1 MSTSLFLEPIDVWLF
16 RDGRPF
22 DAGRAHRAESLF
34 PPYPTVIQGAIR
46 TQKLVNASI
55 ALGDRTEKNMKAI
68 AALVG
73 AADSFGD
80 LRLRG
85 PFLARREKGK
95 VVRYFPQPADA
106 IQNKTTLVPA
116 MLTESQ
122 PSTIK
127 TGLKSP
133 LHLLGLNNQSGKPGD
148 SLWLSQN
155 NLMDLLSGKEVE
167 GVKSKDL
174 FDIEN
179 RTGIGVGDRRVVNEG
194 MLYEV
199 GFVRPAKD
207 VGLLVKMEG
216 QEPNWQE
223 PGILHLGG
231 EKRMAQFRVE
241 KTDEWPVYPEKT
253 DRFKIYFA
261 TPAFFEKG
269 WLPSDWGKFF
279 NNPVE
284 LVGAAVNR
292 FETIGGFNWI
302 ADPNGAIAHRSAR
315 RFISAGSVYYF
326 KGSAQFKPGL
336 LQQAI
341 TDFGAEIGFGQII
354 IKEW

>member
-22 DAGRAHRAESLF
+22 DAGSAHRAESLF

-46 TQKLVNASI
+46 TQKLVNANI
-55 ALGDRTEKNMKAI
+55 VLGDRTKENMKAI
-68 AALVG
+68 ADLVG

-80 LRLRG
+80 VRLRG
-85 PFLARREKGK
+85 PFLARKENGK

-116 MLTESQ
+116 RLTESQ

-127 TGLKSP
+127 TGLKPP
-133 LHLLGLNNQSGKPGD
+133 LLLLGMNNLSGKPGET
-148 SLWLSQN
+148 LWVSQK
-155 NLMDLLSGKEVE
+155 DLVEYLSGKEVE
-167 GVKSKDL
+167 GVKSKVL
-174 FDIEN
+174 FNIEN
-179 RTGIGVGDRRVVNEG
+179 RTGIGVGERRVVNEG

-207 VGLLVKMEG
+207 VGLLVEMEG
-216 QEPNWQE
+216 KEPAWQE

-231 EKRMAQFRVE
+231 EKRMAQFHVE
-241 KTDEWPVYPEKT
+241 KTDEWPANPEQT
-253 DRFKIYFA
+253 DRFKVYFA
-261 TPAFFEKG
+261 TPTLFEKG
-269 WLPSDWGKFF
+269 WVPADWGKFF
-279 NNPVE
+279 NNSVE
-284 LVGAAVNR
+284 LVAVAVNR

-302 ADPNGAIAHRSAR
+302 ADPNGAVAHRPAR
-315 RFISAGSVYYF
+315 RFVSAGSTYYF
-326 KGSAQFKPGL
+326 KGNAQLKPGL